1 MVEQAYT
8 NLAVV
13 GSNEEPHQD
22 WMNPLFTDMYQITM
36 AYAEWKTGRHEEHCV
51 FEAFF
56 RKSPFKGPYTIFAG
70 LDEVLRFLKT
80 YKFTEPMIAY
90 LKA

>member
-1 MVEQAYT
+1 
-8 NLAVV
+8 
-13 GSNEEPHQD
+13 
-22 WMNPLFTDMYQITM
+22 M

-56 RKSPFKGPYTIFAG
+56 RKSPFKGNYTIFAG

-80 YKFTEPMIAY
+80 YKFTEPMLAF
-90 LKA
+90 LK